1 MKKPRRTETP
11 GPLNIN
17 SMMDMMT
24 IILVFLLKS
33 FSSEDVSVAPSDNL
47 QLPFSTAQ
55 AAPKLAVNLV
65 VEKNQV
71 IVDGKPILQLG
82 TADDPSKPGSKVPAV
97 PETELQGQLLPK
109 LFDVL
114 QQKATDAKALGERA
128 GGANKDLGFKG
139 QILMQVDKDMPFN
152 VVRTVMYTAG
162 QAQFGEFKFVV
173 IKLHD

>member
-1 MKKPRRTETP
+1 MKKPRRGDSP

-33 FSSEDVSVAPSDNL
+33 YSSEDVSVAPSDNL
-47 QLPFSTAQ
+47 QLPFSTAE
-55 AAPKLAVNLV
+55 ASPKLAVNMV

-82 TADDPSKPGSKVPAV
+82 TADDPTKPGSKVPAV
-97 PETELQGQLLPK
+97 PETELQGQLMPK

-128 GGANKDLGFKG
+128 GGTNKDLGFKG

-173 IKLHD
+173 VKLNE